1 MNLIMMCYLQL
12 GNALDVIH
20 SELLPKE
27 KADIIKRF
35 KREGPTAMVG
45 DGLNDTP
52 ALAIADIGISMGVS
66 GSALA
71 TETGNVILMSNDM
84 RKIPKAI
91 KLAKK
96 SHAKVVQNV
105 VLSIG
110 TKIAILGLAFA
121 GHPLVWAAVLA
132 DVGTCLLVIL
142 NSMLLLR
149 GVDHKHEKKCCKSSK
164 PCSTKHGQCNGGSAQ
179 PTSHH
184 HHHNHRCHVVDDQ
197 SSPSREHHHVHK
209 HCKSSKPCSTK
220 HEQSNDNNDRS
231 SSHNNDHHQHDVV
244 DDQSPSREQ
253 HVHKHCCS
261 EKKDHKV
268 IQVLP
273 HDHHNGDCGLN
284 QENHELQHHN
294 HSNHECEKNNGNSSR
309 EMDESNCNCHSVH
322 HVSVDIHDGTD
333 NCERQ
338 YMKNC

>member
-1 MNLIMMCYLQL
+1 MCYLQL

-27 KADIIKRF
+27 KANIIKRF
-35 KREGPTAMVG
+35 KGDGPTAMVG

-52 ALAIADIGISMGVS
+52 ALATADIGISMGVS

-105 VLSIG
+105 ILSIG
-110 TKIAILGLAFA
+110 TKTAILGLAFT

-149 GVDHKHEKKCCKSSK
+149 GTDHRHGKKCCKSSK
-164 PCSTKHGQCNGGSAQ
+164 LPCFSTKHGKCNRSNGRS
-179 PTSHH
+179 SHRHDHH
-184 HHHNHRCHVVDDQ
+184 HDDHRCHVVDD
-197 SSPSREHHHVHK
+197 
-209 HCKSSKPCSTK
+209 
-220 HEQSNDNNDRS
+220 RS
-231 SSHNNDHHQHDVV
+231 SS
-244 DDQSPSREQ
+244 RENR
-253 HVHKHCCS
+253 VHKHCCS
-261 EKKDHKV
+261 EKNNVPQQKEHKF
-268 IQVLP
+268 
-273 HDHHNGDCGLN
+273 HHNPSN
-284 QENHELQHHN
+284 Q
-294 HSNHECEKNNGNSSR
+294 CEKNQVEKESNGDSSR
-309 EMDESNCNCHSVH
+309 KVAESNCNCHSH
-322 HVSVDIHDGTD
+322 HVAIDIHEDTD
-333 NCERQ
+333 CERVEH
-338 YMKNC
+338 K